1 MHVSVSSFKPEQPG
15 PFVHDLVLLLVPLP
29 QVLEHLLHVLHG
41 CHSDNGKIQ
50 RKQPF
55 VKIALCCSCSSGS
68 VCEILICNSVFQ
80 TKLLFRNGTGLF
92 GLADLGWPFGSEP
105 VRYDQFWFV
114 VSVWRDFRHDIS
126 ANKQLISFVDFNN
139 YAGRRNVMVS
149 GVMPNPSLG
158 VTIAIKY
165 EF

>member
-41 CHSDNGKIQ
+41 CHSDNGKIK

-55 VKIALCCSCSSGS
+55 VKIALCCSCSSGF
-68 VCEILICNSVFQ
+68 VCETSICKSVFL

-92 GLADLGWPFGSEP
+92 GLADLGHLGMRRFGMSNFGLSI
-105 VRYDQFWFV
+105 R
-114 VSVWRDFRHDIS
+114 SGDIS
-126 ANKQLISFVDFNN
+126 VTTFRQISNWLHLLILMIIQAGEMSRYLVLCQRPYWESWLRLNMNFN
-139 YAGRRNVMVS
+139 
-149 GVMPNPSLG
+149 
-158 VTIAIKY
+158 
-165 EF
+165 